1 MEEILNTANNCLEL
15 SIACNA
21 VLVGLMAF
29 VYPQIFET
37 KKRLKDISE
46 VFVKKYK
53 KNIAI
58 EHYFSIL
65 SLLLCIS
72 IIISI
77 FCVFENEKFNS
88 ANVLYYNIV
97 LSFIGIAVSTWVY
110 HDLEKLYNNPE
121 KLFSLK
127 KILRLQ
133 KEENDDLQLIQTL
146 LARNLVNR
154 YDIYNNK
161 YYFSLL
167 KEIFIKNMEKLTE
180 LDMQQK
186 QKELFK
192 WYQDTKY
199 LYRPLEIMQFI
210 NQEAV
215 RCGNEEASAEIIQ
228 CVLQILEKMLEENN
242 LSSLYQQETNVSNT
256 LKRMFI
262 YKIIHN
268 FIIPEWDMHL
278 IIYGYYKILLDYD
291 KSHIKGIIN
300 GNNLSPNENIFQIIT
315 YLIKQNDKIDIF
327 VPFLRY
333 LKDMETPSTNYA
345 SDIQRLNCEILAYML
360 LHKKYSLAYDYM
372 YWQQPLDNS
381 KSIYFFQLIPSSISD
396 IVRCYI
402 RGASIFQENQKF
414 EENEDARIYKVYVL
428 FILLYTLMHR
438 SKNSR
443 NSNILVYNETMI
455 KETILEDVDE
465 HSLFFNYITG
475 SNFEKDFEKFTQSME
490 ILQQFRINDPNK
502 LKQFIQNIF
511 ESIAEI
517 IKNKQ
522 TDLLNNPICDEDIT
536 QFRDE
541 YENGYNMFYEGALK
555 LKQSCDNKRNHLS
568 FISFFKRG
576 NNKKW
581 SKWQSAR
588 SLNVH
593 KEKAR
598 VIATSYPF
606 QLMLNELVGGLYREL
621 LRKIDKQCTKID
633 NINDININNDISW
646 GIITNFDNY
655 VPTLRTLISED
666 NIIYG
671 DNKFYVEGIKIGNK
685 QIPFVQSNFRYH
697 QNDREQ
703 LVMYIIN
710 TANIKLAKNDIGIR
724 FSESTRE
731 SNNSDDFFPK
741 EYETDKDVNITV
753 SKPFRIS
760 FVENEIIGYKLLKTV
775 KTNKNSK
782 N

>member
-1 MEEILNTANNCLEL
+1 MK
-15 SIACNA
+15 
-21 VLVGLMAF
+21 
-29 VYPQIFET
+29 P

-65 SLLLCIS
+65 TLLLCIS

-133 KEENDDLQLIQTL
+133 KEENDDLQLIQTQ

-278 IIYGYYKILLDYD
+278 IIYGYY
-291 KSHIKGIIN
+291 
-300 GNNLSPNENIFQIIT
+300 
-315 YLIKQNDKIDIF
+315 
-327 VPFLRY
+327 R
-333 LKDMETPSTNYA
+333 
-345 SDIQRLNCEILAYML
+345 
-360 LHKKYSLAYDYM
+360 
-372 YWQQPLDNS
+372 
-381 KSIYFFQLIPSSISD
+381 
-396 IVRCYI
+396 
-402 RGASIFQENQKF
+402 
-414 EENEDARIYKVYVL
+414 
-428 FILLYTLMHR
+428 
-438 SKNSR
+438 
-443 NSNILVYNETMI
+443 
-455 KETILEDVDE
+455 
-465 HSLFFNYITG
+465 
-475 SNFEKDFEKFTQSME
+475 
-490 ILQQFRINDPNK
+490 
-502 LKQFIQNIF
+502 
-511 ESIAEI
+511 
-517 IKNKQ
+517 
-522 TDLLNNPICDEDIT
+522 
-536 QFRDE
+536 
-541 YENGYNMFYEGALK
+541 
-555 LKQSCDNKRNHLS
+555 
-568 FISFFKRG
+568 
-576 NNKKW
+576 
-581 SKWQSAR
+581 
-588 SLNVH
+588 
-593 KEKAR
+593 
-598 VIATSYPF
+598 
-606 QLMLNELVGGLYREL
+606 
-621 LRKIDKQCTKID
+621 
-633 NINDININNDISW
+633 
-646 GIITNFDNY
+646 
-655 VPTLRTLISED
+655 
-666 NIIYG
+666 
-671 DNKFYVEGIKIGNK
+671 
-685 QIPFVQSNFRYH
+685 
-697 QNDREQ
+697 
-703 LVMYIIN
+703 
-710 TANIKLAKNDIGIR
+710 
-724 FSESTRE
+724 
-731 SNNSDDFFPK
+731 
-741 EYETDKDVNITV
+741 
-753 SKPFRIS
+753 
-760 FVENEIIGYKLLKTV
+760 
-775 KTNKNSK
+775 
-782 N
+782 

>member
-1 MEEILNTANNCLEL
+1 MSEILDITNNCLEL

-21 VLVGLMAF
+21 ILIGLLAF
-29 VYPQIFET
+29 AYPQIFET

-46 VFVKKYK
+46 VFVNKYK
-53 KNIAI
+53 SNFAI
-58 EHYFSIL
+58 ENYFSIL
-65 SLLLCIS
+65 SFLLCIS
-72 IIISI
+72 IIFSI
-77 FCVFENEKFNS
+77 FCIFEHERLNCV
-88 ANVLYYNIV
+88 NVLYYNII
-97 LSFIGIAVSTWVY
+97 LSFIGIAVSAWVY
-110 HDLEKLYNNPE
+110 HDLEKLYNKPE

-127 KILRLQ
+127 KILRSQ
-133 KEENDDLQLIQTL
+133 KKENDDLQLIQTL

-161 YYFSLL
+161 YYLSLL
-167 KEIFIKNMEKLTE
+167 KEIFIKDMEKLTE
-180 LDMQQK
+180 LDKQQK

-215 RCGNEEASAEIIQ
+215 RCDNEEASAEIIK
-228 CVLQILEKMLEENN
+228 CVLDIFKEMLSKEN
-242 LSSLYQQETNVSNT
+242 LSSLYEQETKVSNT
-256 LKRMFI
+256 FKWMII
-262 YKIIHN
+262 YKINHN
-268 FIIPEWDMHL
+268 SLIPEWDMNFITH
-278 IIYGYYKILLDYD
+278 GYYKTLLDYD
-291 KSHIKGIIN
+291 KTHIKGMIN
-300 GNNLSPNENIFQIIT
+300 GNNLNPNENVFQIIS

-327 VPFLRY
+327 VPFLRC
-333 LKDMETPSTNYA
+333 LKDMEIPSTNYIL
-345 SDIQRLNCEILAYML
+345 DIQRLNCAILAYML
-360 LHKKYSLAYDYM
+360 LHKRYSLAYDYM

-381 KSIYFFQLIPSSISD
+381 KSMYFYQLIPLSISD

-402 RGASIFQENQKF
+402 KGASIFQENQKF
-414 EENEDARIYKVYVL
+414 EENEDSRIYKVYVL
-428 FILLYTLMHR
+428 FILLNALMYR
-438 SKNSR
+438 SDNSR
-443 NSNILVYNETMI
+443 NDNILSYNENI
-455 KETILEDVDE
+455 IDKNILEDVEE

-475 SNFEKDFEKFTQSME
+475 SNFEKDFKKFTQSIE
-490 ILQQFRINDPNK
+490 ILQQFRIQDTNK
-502 LKQFIQNIF
+502 LKHFIQNIF
-511 ESIAEI
+511 EKIAEI

-522 TDLLNNPICDEDIT
+522 TDLLNNPICDEDIN

-598 VIATSYPF
+598 VIATSYTF

-646 GIITNFDNY
+646 GIITNFGNY
-655 VPTLRTLISED
+655 VPTLKTLISED

-685 QIPFVQSNFRYH
+685 QISFVQSNFRYP

-741 EYETDKDVNITV
+741 EYETDKNVNITV

-760 FVENEIIGYKLLKTV
+760 FVENEIIGYKLSKTV
-775 KTNKNSK
+775 KNKQK
-782 N
+782 